1 MGRGSKPS
9 ADGVKKRRFCR
20 GRKRPKT
27 TDRAPSKLSA
37 GTDSSASSLA
47 NTQPTSEPVQEQYTA
62 TMSVLEQEPG
72 RGQDTALVEQLKA
85 LVKQNGDL
93 MKQNVDALKQNADL
107 AALLKESKRKLDVM
121 TKNAERAKKNY
132 ISEKKANNRKYED
145 RKEELKQIIGNLN
158 MKHDATRQEV
168 ADLNAAMH
176 FVLERGHEGK
186 YFDKMWSK
194 TREWT
199 KY

>member
-1 MGRGSKPS
+1 MGRDSKSS

-27 TDRAPSKLSA
+27 LDRTPSKLSA
-37 GTDSSASSLA
+37 GADSSASSLA
-47 NTQPTSEPVQEQYTA
+47 NIQPTSEPVQEQYTA
-62 TMSVLEQEPG
+62 SMPVLEQEPG
-72 RGQDTALVEQLKA
+72 QGQDTALVEQFKA
-85 LVKQNGDL
+85 LVKQNGDV
-93 MKQNVDALKQNADL
+93 MKQNEDLMKQNADL
-107 AALLKESKRKLDVM
+107 AALLKERKRELDVM

-132 ISEKKANNRKYED
+132 ISEKKVNKRKYE
-145 RKEELKQIIGNLN
+145 EINEIGGSLKVQL
-158 MKHDATRQEV
+158 DATRYAV
-168 ADLNAAMH
+168 ADLEAAMH

-186 YFDKMWSK
+186 YFDKLWSK